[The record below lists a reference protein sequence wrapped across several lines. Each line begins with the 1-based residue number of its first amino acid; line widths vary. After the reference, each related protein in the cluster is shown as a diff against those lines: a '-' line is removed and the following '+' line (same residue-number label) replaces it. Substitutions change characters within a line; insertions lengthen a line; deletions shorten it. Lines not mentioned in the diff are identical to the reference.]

1 MINEAAGLMFPPPT
15 APLPAHPHL
24 QPTPQ
29 TAPGRAS
36 LSEPDLGQG
45 AALPAN
51 PLDKVDVCTSPTSTL
66 GDSGWEHQRF
76 SLRFGPQYV

>member
-1 MINEAAGLMFPPPT
+1 MINEAVGTNVPPPPPHRPST
-15 APLPAHPHL
+15 RPPHL

-51 PLDKVDVCTSPTSTL
+51 PLDKVDVGTSPPSTL
-66 GDSGWEHQRF
+66 GDSG
-76 SLRFGPQYV
+76 